1 MHDPR
6 PPYLEGHHPHHH
18 CGLHNDNLPHIHNPN
33 SHPDGLDCHHHHH
46 DPACGCHDHL
56 PPDLHC
62 LDVIP
67 RFRFHEKD
75 GETRGFHRTNV
86 AYRDIIL
93 SALKNYPKLDE
104 PQVAK
109 GIWAFCKDI
118 ILRDEHGC
126 CGVPVSEIDG
136 ESTHNICFTDHCG
149 HELSKIQFYRTSN
162 EAGVRIGVGEYS
174 FGIRSFNGSA
184 PETWTLYPSNPDSA
198 QIARCDWVLDKIE
211 DLLNEFLLNAD
222 DIPTHGSNNV
232 VKSGGVYDWVLG
244 LINQEISERLAGD
257 KHLQDQI
264 DALDLSKYE
273 MHQYPHEGHTTQ
285 VVSCDGVYKYGQ
297 DILKEAKEYCDGN
310 HSGEG
315 GGSGGDG
322 SSGGG
327 FAGLIWAYNKSSLN
341 KDGTA
346 NLIPANVTDI
356 AIGEIVTGDK
366 LAKSFDISSYQTG
379 GSTEGSSEESGTV
392 SAENS
397 NGSGHTTRYHYNY
410 NISNIVTLDSNKKYR
425 AIYAPDWESS
435 SGNPGAGGQGG
446 AGGDTR
452 PFARWVPGFFA
463 VIGNSGSG
471 GMQIRAYPTCGIN
484 TGNSISVGDIVSSA
498 RLVLNPML
506 QDNGEIRSD
515 MTQMGYWR
523 CLEGASISN
532 GVPGQSG
539 HSIISMYAGL
549 FEYLGTEDPN
559 A

>member
-109 GIWAFCKDI
+109 AMWAFCKDI
-118 ILRDEHGC
+118 ILRDEYGC

-184 PETWTLYPSNPDSA
+184 PETWTMYPSNPDSA
-198 QIARCDWVLDKIE
+198 QIARCDWVLDKME
-211 DLLNEFLLNAD
+211 DLLKEFLQNAD
-222 DIPTHGSNNV
+222 DIPTQGSNNV

-257 KHLQDQI
+257 ANLQNQI
-264 DALDLSKYE
+264 NELKQRKNYD
-273 MHQYPHEGHTTQ
+273 MHQYPESGHTTQ
-285 VVSCDGVYKYGQ
+285 VVSCDGIYKYGQ
-297 DILKEAKEYCDGN
+297 DILKEAKEYCDEH
-310 HSGEG
+310 HSGGGEG
-315 GGSGGDG
+315 GGGFEDEEEIPSVLGG
-322 SSGGG
+322 SSGSLYFYAKNPFYNSRDNDRYNYRPPYNENDEDQERDSGG
-327 FAGLIWAYNKSSLN
+327 AAGQFCKLKTGDIIPATQIYRQVYVYYYNNNERGFYSPSEDYGVVADYDRMNFWFIDPISTDPSVKYKVAAPGYVYSGN
-341 KDGTA
+341 KDSWSKTPGS
-346 NLIPANVTDI
+346 IEGYGY
-356 AIGEIVTGDK
+356 AININQPEHSTVLTYIKGCDLK
-366 LAKSFDISSYQTG
+366 LVRIS
-379 GSTEGSSEESGTV
+379 
-392 SAENS
+392 
-397 NGSGHTTRYHYNY
+397 
-410 NISNIVTLDSNKKYR
+410 
-425 AIYAPDWESS
+425 
-435 SGNPGAGGQGG
+435 
-446 AGGDTR
+446 
-452 PFARWVPGFFA
+452 
-463 VIGNSGSG
+463 
-471 GMQIRAYPTCGIN
+471 
-484 TGNSISVGDIVSSA
+484 
-498 RLVLNPML
+498 
-506 QDNGEIRSD
+506 
-515 MTQMGYWR
+515 
-523 CLEGASISN
+523 
-532 GVPGQSG
+532 
-539 HSIISMYAGL
+539 
-549 FEYLGTEDPN
+549 
-559 A
+559 

>member
-46 DPACGCHDHL
+46 DPSCGCHDHL

-109 GIWAFCKDI
+109 AMWAFCKDI

-174 FGIRSFNGSA
+174 FGIRSFNGLA
-184 PETWTLYPSNPDSA
+184 PETWTLYPSNPNSA
-198 QIARCDWVLDKIE
+198 QIARCDWVLDKME
-211 DLLNEFLLNAD
+211 DLLQEFLQNAD
-222 DIPTHGSNNV
+222 DIPTQGSNNV
-232 VKSGGVYDWVLG
+232 VKSGGVYSWVLG
-244 LINQEISERLAGD
+244 LINQEIAERLAGD
-257 KHLQDQI
+257 ANLQNQVNELKQRKNYD
-264 DALDLSKYE
+264 
-273 MHQYPHEGHTTQ
+273 MHDYPHAGHTTQ
-285 VVSCDGVYKYGQ
+285 VVSCDGIYKYGQ
-297 DILKEAKEYCDGN
+297 DILAAAKSYCDGN
-310 HSGEG
+310 HSGD
-315 GGSGGDG
+315 GSDDSG

-327 FAGLIWAYNKSSLN
+327 FAGLVWAYNKSSLN
-341 KDGTA
+341 KDGSGYISG
-346 NLIPANVTDI
+346 IPGNVTNI

-366 LAKSFDISSYQTG
+366 LAKSFDIGEG
-379 GSTEGSSEESGTV
+379 GAVGGDVLGNGESGV
-392 SAENS
+392 ISAENS
-397 NGSGHTTRYHYNY
+397 NGSGHTTLYHCGYD
-410 NISNIVTLDSNKKYR
+410 ISNIVTLDPNKKYR
-425 AIYAPDWESS
+425 AIYAPSHETTTGS
-435 SGNPGAGGQGG
+435 PGTTTGGS
-446 AGGDTR
+446 DTR

-463 VIGNSGSG
+463 VVGTSSG
-471 GMQIRAYPTCGIN
+471 GMQIRAYPTCEV
-484 TGNSISVGDIVSSA
+484 NSGSSIGVGEIVSSS
-498 RLVLNPML
+498 RLCINPP
-506 QDNGEIRSD
+506 NNSAVTSD
-515 MTQMGYWR
+515 MTIQGYWK
-523 CLEGASISN
+523 CLEAASISI
-532 GVPGQSG
+532 GVPGS
-539 HSIISMYAGL
+539 SSNIVISKHAGL

>member
-109 GIWAFCKDI
+109 AMWAFCKDI

-310 HSGEG
+310 HSGGGEG
-315 GGSGGDG
+315 GSPGEET
-322 SSGGG
+322 GGG
-327 FAGLIWAYNKSSLN
+327 GEEFSFGGEEGWRLWKSGKYAVLHVPDNIITIHPGVNTMTLTIPINIASIIQVVQHKLG
-341 KDGTA
+341 KDGGNMYGYTD
-346 NLIPANVTDI
+346 NVT
-356 AIGEIVTGDK
+356 
-366 LAKSFDISSYQTG
+366 L
-379 GSTEGSSEESGTV
+379 SSENTLTLGFE
-392 SAENS
+392 
-397 NGSGHTTRYHYNY
+397 
-410 NISNIVTLDSNKKYR
+410 ISN
-425 AIYAPDWESS
+425 
-435 SGNPGAGGQGG
+435 SGPN
-446 AGGDTR
+446 DK
-452 PFARWVPGFFA
+452 
-463 VIGNSGSG
+463 GNN
-471 GMQIRAYPTCGIN
+471 AY
-484 TGNSISVGDIVSSA
+484 DIFCWLA
-498 RLVLNPML
+498 
-506 QDNGEIRSD
+506 
-515 MTQMGYWR
+515 
-523 CLEGASISN
+523 
-532 GVPGQSG
+532 
-539 HSIISMYAGL
+539 
-549 FEYLGTEDPN
+549 
-559 A
+559 

>member
-46 DPACGCHDHL
+46 DPSCGCHDHL

-174 FGIRSFNGSA
+174 FGIRSFNGLA

-211 DLLNEFLLNAD
+211 DLLNEFLANAD
-222 DIPTHGSNNV
+222 ELPTQGSNNI
-232 VKSGGVYDWVLG
+232 VKSGGVYSWVLG
-244 LINQEISERLAGD
+244 LINQEIAERAAGD
-257 KHLQDQI
+257 ANLQSQI
-264 DALDLSKYE
+264 DELKQKPHYA
-273 MHQYPHEGHTTQ
+273 MHDYPHAGDTTQ
-285 VVSCDGVYKYGQ
+285 VVSCDGIYRYGQ
-297 DILKEAKEYCDGN
+297 AILAEAKRYCDE
-310 HSGEG
+310 HH
-315 GGSGGDG
+315 

-327 FAGLIWAYNKSSLN
+327 
-341 KDGTA
+341 
-346 NLIPANVTDI
+346 
-356 AIGEIVTGDK
+356 
-366 LAKSFDISSYQTG
+366 
-379 GSTEGSSEESGTV
+379 GSESG
-392 SAENS
+392 
-397 NGSGHTTRYHYNY
+397 G
-410 NISNIVTLDSNKKYR
+410 
-425 AIYAPDWESS
+425 
-435 SGNPGAGGQGG
+435 
-446 AGGDTR
+446 
-452 PFARWVPGFFA
+452 
-463 VIGNSGSG
+463 GSG
-471 GMQIRAYPTCGIN
+471 GMQIRAYPTCEVN
-484 TGNSISVGDIVSSA
+484 THNSIGVGEIVSSS
-498 RLVLNPML
+498 RLCINLPNNSAVT
-506 QDNGEIRSD
+506 SD
-515 MTQMGYWR
+515 MTIQGYWK
-523 CLEGASISN
+523 CLESASITI
-532 GVPGQSG
+532 GVPGS
-539 HSIISMYAGL
+539 SSNIIISSHAGL